1 MMFKAYLAR
10 ANSFFFRGKMF
21 HVEQFTPLFL
31 VEKPLLLAD
40 QWEMGAAG
48 GLFYVEQRH

>member
-1 MMFKAYLAR
+1 
-10 ANSFFFRGKMF
+10 MF

-31 VEKPLLLAD
+31 VEKPLLLAA

-48 GLFYVEQRH
+48 GLFYVEQRQ